1 MVMMIKKE
9 CHKKKKLL
17 LKHSKLRPLFPK
29 FSRSMSTMCSGL
41 LEHYVEQIDISISLI
56 EYIARQPSEKPVK
69 GVLSNSL

>member
-1 MVMMIKKE
+1 
-9 CHKKKKLL
+9 
-17 LKHSKLRPLFPK
+17 
-29 FSRSMSTMCSGL
+29 MSTMCSGL